1 MLQTWR
7 LAYSVCRAYYER
19 ENRKIRD
26 LNYLERARG
35 RRGGWVVWQ
44 SRREGRDGWGG
55 CMERIRKRGNAISPR
70 TPWQMK
76 RRWTET
82 KAKKAGWAIAGE
94 ELGGKIEECKEREKE
109 IRRRNTA
116 WGGGEEKGFS
126 RGWAGE
132 WFVFPLLPLCMT
144 QENLTVIIMEGWIIP
159 IIEFASGTASV
170 TVDLRRLYRQPLWD
184 TSAILLIFLT
194 INSHCWLEPAG
205 LQTAGLACLNER
217 GQAISEHS
225 LTPGQQKWAE
235 WSV

>member
-70 TPWQMK
+70 TPRQMK

-116 WGGGEEKGFS
+116 WGGERRRRRVS
-126 RGWAGE
+126 AG
-132 WFVFPLLPLCMT
+132 
-144 QENLTVIIMEGWIIP
+144 G
-159 IIEFASGTASV
+159 
-170 TVDLRRLYRQPLWD
+170 
-184 TSAILLIFLT
+184 
-194 INSHCWLEPAG
+194 
-205 LQTAGLACLNER
+205 GLANDLFFPFCLFVWHKKIW
-217 GQAISEHS
+217 QLS
-225 LTPGQQKWAE
+225 
-235 WSV
+235 